1 MERMIKLAE
10 RRNNKVIEELTLS
23 EFKIKYSNQLI
34 STINSYK
41 RHMESKDVLKPF
53 FMHSNKNYTSDF
65 YSNLQWNF
73 NSYSNFNFYIA
84 QIY

>member
-1 MERMIKLAE
+1 MERMIKLAD
-10 RRNNKVIEELTLS
+10 RRNNKIIDELTLS
-23 EFKIKYSNQLI
+23 EFKKKYNNQLI

-41 RHMESKDVLKPF
+41 NHMESKNALKPF
-53 FMHSNKNYTSDF
+53 FMNSSKDYTSDF
-65 YSNLQWNF
+65 YFNLQWNF

>member
-53 FMHSNKNYTSDF
+53 FMHSNKDYTSDF
-65 YSNLQWNF
+65 YANLQWNF
-73 NSYSNFNFYIA
+73 NHFGNSDWYIERM
-84 QIY
+84 